1 MGLLL
6 PGHNLPSRPAGFN
19 RIRAGGARPANH
31 PWLDVRAP
39 GTHRFLVMNVNLY
52 LISLVVL
59 LGAAGAWRFYR
70 WRWRPRLLVDSVP
83 RHTSSGAGAVPPAGD
98 VAPDWL
104 LRVRNEGAA
113 TAKRCRATL
122 LRLSTQEHG
131 RWVRVEPDS
140 TACPMTWSDG
150 SVERNLAPAEAADLL
165 VMRGHELQPGQ
176 YRFEVAV
183 INGEERRV
191 TFEIAVPR
199 ADRSEGI

>member
-6 PGHNLPSRPAGFN
+6 PAYNVPSRQAVFN
-19 RIRAGGARPANH
+19 RIRGGGARPGNH

-39 GTHRFLVMNVNLY
+39 GTHRFPFMKVNLY

-83 RHTSSGAGAVPPAGD
+83 RHTSSGAGAVPPVGD

-122 LRLSTQEHG
+122 LRLSAHEHG

-150 SVERNLAPAEAADLL
+150 SLERNLAPAEAADLL
-165 VMRGHELQPGQ
+165 VMRGNELQPGQ

-199 ADRSEGI
+199 ADRLEGI